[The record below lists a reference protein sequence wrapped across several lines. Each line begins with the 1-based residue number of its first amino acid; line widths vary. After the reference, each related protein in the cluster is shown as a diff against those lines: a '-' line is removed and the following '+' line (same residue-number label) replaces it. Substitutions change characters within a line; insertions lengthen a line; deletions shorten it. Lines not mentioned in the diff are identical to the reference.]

1 METMR
6 LSGRT
11 AIVTGSGQ
19 NIGRA
24 IALLFAQQGASVV
37 VNGHSNKANV
47 DGVVAEIK
55 AAGGKAIGV
64 MADVSDPDQVKRL
77 VQEGAS
83 AFGRID
89 IAVSNVG
96 SRKRQSFEE
105 ITIEDW
111 RHIINHNLSS
121 VFYLAHHV
129 LPQMRE
135 NKWGRIINISG
146 YDGFTGHIDQ
156 RAHNVTAKAGMH
168 GFSKAIAR
176 EYGIHN
182 VTCNTV
188 VPGAINT
195 KRDPSQY
202 AHVNREHVMARL
214 AIKHTGDSE
223 DIAEACLYLAGES
236 GKFVTGQAIHVNGGE
251 YMF

>member
-1 METMR
+1 MENVR

-24 IALLFAQQGASVV
+24 IALLFAQHGASVV

-55 AAGGKAIGV
+55 AAGGNAIGV

-77 VQEGAS
+77 VQDGLS
-83 AFGRID
+83 AFGKID

-96 SRKRQSFEE
+96 SRKRQNFED

-121 VFYLAHHV
+121 VFYLTHHV
-129 LPQMRE
+129 IPQMRE

-168 GFSKAIAR
+168 
-176 EYGIHN
+176 
-182 VTCNTV
+182 
-188 VPGAINT
+188 
-195 KRDPSQY
+195 
-202 AHVNREHVMARL
+202 
-214 AIKHTGDSE
+214 
-223 DIAEACLYLAGES
+223 
-236 GKFVTGQAIHVNGGE
+236 
-251 YMF
+251 